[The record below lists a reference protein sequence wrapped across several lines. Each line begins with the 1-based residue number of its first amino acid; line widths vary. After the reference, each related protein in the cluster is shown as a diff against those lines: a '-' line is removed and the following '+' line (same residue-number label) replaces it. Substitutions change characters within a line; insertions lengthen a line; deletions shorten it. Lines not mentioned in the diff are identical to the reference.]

1 MNTKHCLILFLNIQS
16 IPATFPWNS
25 LWNVNNLILQIL
37 CWPVRPGWYFL
48 RACSLSSVWINKSN
62 QFSYRPWNI
71 HQNENLHKTTESILT
86 VSCPLCPYLGPRQ
99 TVHGPLFAYF
109 SPKKKENR
117 KKAPE
122 NFRFLTRRRHSSAR
136 SLSTANLMMLS
147 MSIYGCDS
155 HLYCS
160 SLFKVTCAMVLIN
173 SRVSLPSKITWP
185 QLTCTPLDGLRST
198 CLLLRHPH
206 LAYTWTKKSSKN
218 SLLFY
223 HFIVAFSA
231 RRCKCKNNSTTSD
244 VLVREKK
251 ITADKTMSE
260 ASTK

>member
-1 MNTKHCLILFLNIQS
+1 MLASPARLIFSSCLLTFQCLNQQIQS
-16 IPATFPWNS
+16 VFLPA
-25 LWNVNNLILQIL
+25 VEH
-37 CWPVRPGWYFL
+37 
-48 RACSLSSVWINKSN
+48 SSKWKLTQNYWINIDRVVPSLPLPRSSSN
-62 QFSYRPWNI
+62 S
-71 HQNENLHKTTESILT
+71 
-86 VSCPLCPYLGPRQ
+86 PRTFICIFQ
-99 TVHGPLFAYF
+99 
-109 SPKKKENR
+109 SKEEKR